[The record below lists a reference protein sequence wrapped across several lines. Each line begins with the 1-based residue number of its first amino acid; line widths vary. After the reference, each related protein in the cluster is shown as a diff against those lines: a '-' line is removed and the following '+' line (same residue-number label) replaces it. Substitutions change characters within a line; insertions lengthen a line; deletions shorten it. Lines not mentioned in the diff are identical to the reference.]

1 MSGGSFDRSY
11 VIRRWFNSL
20 FQAKHSGEKVA
31 STDAQSGGSS
41 EPTV

>member
-31 STDAQSGGSS
+31 SGTAETRASS
-41 EPTV
+41 ESAD